1 MTTEQLLKFCNP
13 IKVTGQKPETPG
25 ALRLDSRA
33 VRNNDIFIAIRGT
46 NRDGHNFIDQAVEN
60 GASVVICEQIP
71 DEIGGSFFIQVENS
85 RALTGPLA
93 QFLQGSP
100 ALDLTV
106 IGITGTNGKTTV
118 ATLVWQILQGLSV
131 KASLLGTVEKRVN
144 KKVAESRLTTSDPI
158 EIASDMREMV
168 DAGSTHLV
176 MEVSSHALHQQRV
189 NGIPFKAAA
198 FTNLSLDHLDYHTNM
213 DDYASAKQML
223 FNGLDPES
231 CAVINADDSYG
242 TFMASSTAAET
253 LYFSF
258 KNRESISC
266 NIIELNQNG
275 LTIEVD
281 GTKLE
286 SPLIGKFNAYNVAEA
301 FLLCRCIGFD
311 PQEIASVI
319 RNCKGAPGRLE
330 RVQEIDK
337 DKKTRDP
344 LILVDYAHTPDALEN
359 VTSTVRDTKR
369 ADQDLILIFGC
380 GGDRDKSKRP
390 LMAEIS
396 EKYADRVVVT
406 TDNPRTE
413 NPEKIIQDVLTGFSA
428 GFNPEIIISRKDAI
442 LQTIRSASDDDI
454 VLIAGKGH
462 ETYQEVNGERFHF
475 DDREIARAA
484 LKKRNGKPETTE
496 VA

>member
-1 MTTEQLLKFCNP
+1 MTIKQLLEFCDP
-13 IKVTGQKPETPG
+13 IKVTGQKPGTIG

-33 VRNNDIFIAIRGT
+33 VRNNDIFVALRGT
-46 NRDGHNFIDQAVEN
+46 STDGHNFIEQAVKN
-60 GASVVICEQIP
+60 GASVVICEGIP
-71 DEIGGSFFIQVENS
+71 ENIRGTLFVQVKNT
-85 RALTGPLA
+85 RWLLGPLA
-93 QFLQGSP
+93 QFLQGNP
-100 ALDLTV
+100 DRHLTV

-118 ATLVWQILQGLSV
+118 ATLVWQILQKLSV

-144 KKVAESRLTTSDPI
+144 KKKAESRLTTSDPV

-189 NGIPFKAAA
+189 NGITFKAAA
-198 FTNLSLDHLDYHTNM
+198 FTNLSLDHLDYHKEMEN
-213 DDYASAKQML
+213 YATAKQLL
-223 FNGLDPES
+223 FNSLNSES
-231 CAVINADDSYG
+231 CAVINADDSHG
-242 TFMASSTAAET
+242 KFMASSTAAET
-253 LYFSF
+253 LFFSF
-258 KNRESISC
+258 KNRVGISC
-266 NIIELNQNG
+266 NLIEMNQNG
-275 LTIEVD
+275 LKIEID
-281 GTKLE
+281 GTTLE
-286 SPLIGKFNAYNVAEA
+286 SPLIGMFNAYNVAEA

-311 PQEIASVI
+311 SYKIASVI
-319 RNCKGAPGRLE
+319 RNCTGAPGRLE
-330 RVQEIDK
+330 RVERIDESEK
-337 DKKTRDP
+337 HSDP

-359 VTSTVRDTKR
+359 VTSTVRDVKR
-369 ADQDLILIFGC
+369 ADQNLILIFGC

-413 NPEKIIQDVLTGFSA
+413 NPEEIIQDVLTGFSA
-428 GFNPEIIISRKDAI
+428 GFGPEIIISRKDAI
-442 LQTIRSASDDDI
+442 RQTVRRASADDI

-475 DDREIARAA
+475 DDREIARTA
-484 LKKRNGKPETTE
+484 LKKSNGKPETTE